1 MGKIVII
8 GNQKGGVG
16 KSTITAMVA
25 MYLHGLGK
33 KVLVIDADDLQRS
46 LSKIRE
52 REELDG
58 VDAYEL
64 VDSTTR
70 ELPQLING
78 IKNVYDYIFI
88 DLPGNLKQEGVI
100 QVYFKADIIIVPVSL
115 TELDIDSTKDFI
127 TFLKD
132 KVKKVKELNFEKL
145 EIACILNKV
154 KTNTQETK
162 MFLEEE
168 DILGVEILRPFIK
181 DSVSLQREVSTI
193 REANKEYFPLM
204 ERIVNLIDK

>member
-1 MGKIVII
+1 MC
-8 GNQKGGVG
+8 
-16 KSTITAMVA
+16 
-25 MYLHGLGK
+25 
-33 KVLVIDADDLQRS
+33 
-46 LSKIRE
+46 IR
-52 REELDG
+52 
-58 VDAYEL
+58 
-64 VDSTTR
+64 DS
-70 ELPQLING
+70 
-78 IKNVYDYIFI
+78 
-88 DLPGNLKQEGVI
+88 
-100 QVYFKADIIIVPVSL
+100 FKADIIIVPVSL